1 MNPTRY
7 QKASEVVLSKF
18 PYWKREA
25 VKDDLLNKNFN
36 SRVMDEFAKEVV
48 TIAEEEI
55 LSAAE

>member
-1 MNPTRY
+1 MNPNRY

-18 PYWKREA
+18 PHWKREA